1 VGDELDD
8 DLCARDDLKARASQ
22 VTVEEAYAELGIDAK
37 TATPSDVR
45 ATFHSLVLLWH
56 PDTISDATAKPA
68 ATEKMIRLNEAY
80 QTLKAAAFPRY
91 TVAKD
96 LKPVWAAQYDAGDA
110 AFEKWFR
117 DLDLGSIHSSPRRAF
132 GLFTPLERTTVVAV
146 AVAILIGLGVLVK
159 VASQEISAWLAWRQR
174 CLFLPSTAACS
185 NQANTEALAST
196 LLLLLLL
203 LIIAMMLYSQGEMI
217 LMLLRHILRR
227 R

>member
-1 VGDELDD
+1 M
-8 DLCARDDLKARASQ
+8 
-22 VTVEEAYAELGIDAK
+22 TVEEAYDELGIDA
-37 TATPSDVR
+37 TTSTPSDVR
-45 ATFHSLVLLWH
+45 STFHSLVLLWH
-56 PDTISDATAKPA
+56 PDTISDAAAKPA

-117 DLDLGSIHSSPRRAF
+117 DLDLGSIHSSPRRTF
-132 GLFTPLERTTVVAV
+132 GLFTPLELTAAAAV
-146 AVAILIGLGVLVK
+146 AIAILIGFGILLK
-159 VASQEISAWLAWRQR
+159 AAAQE
-174 CLFLPSTAACS
+174 S
-185 NQANTEALAST
+185 NPEALAST
-196 LLLLLLL
+196 LVLLLLLSVL
-203 LIIAMMLYSQGEMI
+203 ATVLYSQGEMI